1 MEMKIIFVYLL
12 MVFILILSFCAG
24 FGAFLP
30 IATDK
35 LKTGVEWKVWLL
47 ARVHS
52 GRLDYGLPK
61 SRNNCHF
68 TSKISLLFDL
78 GVRLLAV

>member
-12 MVFILILSFCAG
+12 MVFILVLSFCAG

-47 ARVHS
+47 ARVTAEARAH
-52 GRLDYGLPK
+52 
-61 SRNNCHF
+61 
-68 TSKISLLFDL
+68 T
-78 GVRLLAV
+78 V

>member
-1 MEMKIIFVYLL
+1 MTLTRPDICLNKNVP
-12 MVFILILSFCAG
+12 V
-24 FGAFLP
+24 
-30 IATDK
+30 TDPH
-35 LKTGVEWKVWLL
+35 LYSTNDF
-47 ARVHS
+47 HS